1 MLFVVTLTHSPEQCF
16 ARGEYVEGYKNW
28 LGGLADSAKK
38 LGVKV
43 NGAYVSPNEHTFYF
57 LLESESVSAISE
69 VLGPPM
75 LTHHE
80 GCVSPVIDLAETAD
94 LVEAFEEARK

>member
-1 MLFVVTLTHSPEQCF
+1 M
-16 ARGEYVEGYKNW
+16 EGYQNW

-57 LLESESVSAISE
+57 VLEAEGMSEISKL
-69 VLGPPM
+69 LGPPM
-75 LTHHE
+75 LTHSE
-80 GCVSPVIDLAETAD
+80 GSVSPVIDIVETQDLAEAFK
-94 LVEAFEEARK
+94 EAGK